1 MSGSSGA
8 PYWLAYAG
16 SWRQDDDRV
25 DGQPNDYRER
35 MAMFGIHAPSATQ
48 GTPEPVSKVVAAE
61 NQNDET
67 ADVKDQGNKKVEQEA
82 DKKEENKDDGN
93 VEIKGNKGEENN
105 GDGIVD
111 VKGKGEEKEDK

>member
-1 MSGSSGA
+1 MSSGA

-16 SWRQDDDRV
+16 PWRQDDDRV
-25 DGQPNDYRER
+25 DGQPNNYRER

-48 GTPEPVSKVVAAE
+48 GTPEQVSKGVEAE

-67 ADVKDQGNKKVEQEA
+67 ADIKDQGKEKVEEEEE
-82 DKKEENKDDGN
+82 KEENKDDGILD
-93 VEIKGNKGEENN
+93 IKGKGEEKN
-105 GDGIVD
+105 GDAIVD